1 MDVDEPGASP
11 RLPPEPYHSLAEA
24 PLGSPG
30 TETTR
35 CTNVQTWEATYT
47 KSIIRPTDDRW
58 TSMNP
63 GRHHGCRQ
71 NHTTH
76 WRRRCWA
83 VPARKQRGT
92 NVQKWK
98 EATLSTY
105 TNSVLGPTD
114 CQATTIERKCGGGTA
129 TLTRVDNCHA
139 PPFSFQRSVIII
151 FHRSYLV
158 YAKKVC
164 EGPDSNTVLV
174 QK

>member
-47 KSIIRPTDDRW
+47 NSIIRPTDDRW

-76 WRRRCWA
+76 WRRRRWA
-83 VPARKQRGT
+83 VPARKQRV
-92 NVQKWK
+92 VQTCKNGK
-98 EATLSTY
+98 KLRYQHTQTQYLA
-105 TNSVLGPTD
+105 GPTD

-139 PPFSFQRSVIII
+139 PPFSFQ
-151 FHRSYLV
+151 
-158 YAKKVC
+158 
-164 EGPDSNTVLV
+164 
-174 QK
+174 